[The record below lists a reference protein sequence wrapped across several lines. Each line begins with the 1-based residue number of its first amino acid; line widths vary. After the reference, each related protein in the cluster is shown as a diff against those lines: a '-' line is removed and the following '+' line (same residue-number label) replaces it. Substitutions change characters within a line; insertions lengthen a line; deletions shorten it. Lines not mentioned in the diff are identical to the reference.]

1 MDTNRIN
8 RILFLLFIFLQVLS
22 GKENIRI
29 SSETMLD
36 SMRTIQYS
44 NPSSALK
51 LGLNILKKE
60 SQQPISQVSA
70 KTKYTLGEILQDQ
83 GLPNQAL
90 EYYVEALDEY
100 FVLEDFIA
108 IGWVY
113 VNMGNVYFHQN
124 LFEDAAK
131 KYENALKVFKEI
143 KLRSGEATAINNLA
157 LIAIELFDLDRA
169 IALFFQGLEA
179 RIEYNDLGLIAHSYL
194 YIGEVYL
201 EKDKKR
207 KAMDYFQKALEIG
220 METDTLN
227 LIGDSHRK
235 IGLTYFYLNDDSLAM
250 INFRMAEAD
259 YTAKSNKNYQIQLY
273 TQMAALF
280 HSKSDFKSEEKYL
293 QKALVIANK
302 QGYIKHEIDILGD
315 LVLLPDWI
323 LAKIE
328 QIELYTKLDLL
339 HQTRFETEMEK
350 TLIRSE
356 LKLDLE
362 KYKRNLIRKEA
373 EKTQAVF
380 ARNVSI
386 AIGILLVLLLA
397 ALFNRYQYKI
407 RSNAIMLTQKDEIHF
422 QKMKVENLNSE
433 ASKRALKYEID
444 LKKRELVLNATFL
457 QQKND
462 LIIHLKKNLEYKMNL
477 LSDPEE
483 KKYFKS
489 ILASMDESNKSE
501 EQWKDFEAQFAE
513 VYPGYFQLL
522 LKEIPDLTSIDLKL
536 CAYLKMNMNTKE
548 IAQMTGLSV
557 RAIEN
562 RRYRLRKKINISNQT
577 SLERFLGTLE
587 TKII

>member
-339 HQTRFETEMEK
+339 HQTRFETEMKK

-373 EKTQAVF
+373 EITQAVF

-397 ALFNRYQYKI
+397 VLFNRYQYKK
-407 RSNAIMLTQKDEIHF
+407 RSNAIMLTQKDDIHF

>member
-1 MDTNRIN
+1 
-8 RILFLLFIFLQVLS
+8 
-22 GKENIRI
+22 
-29 SSETMLD
+29 
-36 SMRTIQYS
+36 
-44 NPSSALK
+44 
-51 LGLNILKKE
+51 
-60 SQQPISQVSA
+60 
-70 KTKYTLGEILQDQ
+70 
-83 GLPNQAL
+83 
-90 EYYVEALDEY
+90 
-100 FVLEDFIA
+100 
-108 IGWVY
+108 
-113 VNMGNVYFHQN
+113 
-124 LFEDAAK
+124 
-131 KYENALKVFKEI
+131 
-143 KLRSGEATAINNLA
+143 
-157 LIAIELFDLDRA
+157 
-169 IALFFQGLEA
+169 
-179 RIEYNDLGLIAHSYL
+179 
-194 YIGEVYL
+194 VYL

-339 HQTRFETEMEK
+339 HQTRFETEMKK

-397 ALFNRYQYKI
+397 ALFNRYQYKK
-407 RSNAIMLTQKDEIHF
+407 RSYAIMLTQKDEIHF

-457 QQKND
+457 QQK
-462 LIIHLKKNLEYKMNL
+462 K
-477 LSDPEE
+477 
-483 KKYFKS
+483 
-489 ILASMDESNKSE
+489 
-501 EQWKDFEAQFAE
+501 
-513 VYPGYFQLL
+513 
-522 LKEIPDLTSIDLKL
+522 
-536 CAYLKMNMNTKE
+536 
-548 IAQMTGLSV
+548 
-557 RAIEN
+557 
-562 RRYRLRKKINISNQT
+562 
-577 SLERFLGTLE
+577 
-587 TKII
+587 

>member
-373 EKTQAVF
+373 EINQAVF

-397 ALFNRYQYKI
+397 ALFNRYQYKK

>member
-339 HQTRFETEMEK
+339 HQTRFETEMKK

-373 EKTQAVF
+373 EINQAVF

>member
-339 HQTRFETEMEK
+339 HQTRFETEMKK

-373 EKTQAVF
+373 EINQAVF

-397 ALFNRYQYKI
+397 VLFNRYQYKK

>member
-339 HQTRFETEMEK
+339 HQTRFETEMKK

-373 EKTQAVF
+373 EITQAVF

>member
-339 HQTRFETEMEK
+339 HQTRFETEMKK

-373 EKTQAVF
+373 EITQAVF

-397 ALFNRYQYKI
+397 ALFNRYQYKK